1 MSDRETQRHSSI
13 PPRQAPAS
21 APTPG
26 PSRSPGTADTA
37 GPETQWQAMEREDG
51 LYTVAQIAQQL
62 GFGGGPNSM
71 ARQLTGKG
79 RILVVKRGEQF
90 LYPGFQFDWGSERV
104 LPTVKDVVRMGR
116 QAGWADERIALW
128 FYTSNR
134 CLSHKRPVDV
144 RANEEELIALAGE
157 EFGQ

>member
-1 MSDRETQRHSSI
+1 MSDRETQRHSSL
-13 PPRQAPAS
+13 PPRQAPGS
-21 APTPG
+21 SPNLG
-26 PSRSPGTADTA
+26 SSRSPGTAETA
-37 GPETQWQAMEREDG
+37 GPEAQWQSMEREDG

-90 LYPGFQFDWGSERV
+90 LYPGFQFDWNSERV

-116 QAGWADERIALW
+116 QAGWPDERIALW
-128 FYTSNR
+128 FYTSNGG
-134 CLSHKRPVDV
+134 LKRPVDV
-144 RANEEELIALAGE
+144 RSNEEELITLAGE

>member
-1 MSDRETQRHSSI
+1 M
-13 PPRQAPAS
+13 
-21 APTPG
+21 
-26 PSRSPGTADTA
+26 
-37 GPETQWQAMEREDG
+37 GPEAQWQSMEREDG

-90 LYPGFQFDWGSERV
+90 LYPGFQFDWNAERV

-116 QAGWADERIALW
+116 QAGWPDERIALW
-128 FYTSNR
+128 FYTSHR
-134 CLSHKRPVDV
+134 RLSDKRPVDV
-144 RANEEELIALAGE
+144 RANEEELITLAGE